1 MGCHVCNIRQMQLE
15 VEAESISTSNTNQ
28 IKTNC
33 GIERFINQVA
43 KKREGNRK
51 TRRKNGAKKKKECGE
66 WENRESMVEEG

>member
-51 TRRKNGAKKKKECGE
+51 TRRKNGAKKKECGE
-66 WENRESMVEEG
+66 WENRERVEEG

>member
-1 MGCHVCNIRQMQLE
+1 MGCHVCNTRQMQLE

-43 KKREGNRK
+43 KKREGSRK
-51 TRRKNGAKKKKECGE
+51 TRRKNGAKKKSV
-66 WENRESMVEEG
+66 ENGKTEKG